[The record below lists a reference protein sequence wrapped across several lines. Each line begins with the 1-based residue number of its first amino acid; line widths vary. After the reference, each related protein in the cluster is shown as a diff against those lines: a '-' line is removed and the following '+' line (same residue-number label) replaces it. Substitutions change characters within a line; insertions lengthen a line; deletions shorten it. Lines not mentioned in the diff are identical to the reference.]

1 MNYMEIV
8 LVRHGQPE
16 WVREDLN
23 VDNPPLT
30 ELGHRQAEQVARA
43 LTEEHFDEVW
53 VSPLVRAQQT
63 AEPLLL
69 DRGMALGP
77 DVTQAWLEEIRN
89 PLWHGTPREKADAAY
104 REERS
109 RPAAARWEGLQEGEP
124 VRDFVKRI
132 HLGASEFLSQRG
144 VEPTGHDLP
153 VWNIKDP
160 DRRILMIAHAG
171 TNSVFIG
178 HILGLPPTPWE
189 WERFVIGH
197 ASISRL
203 VSYELGDGHTF
214 GLTKLSDV
222 EHLAFTERTF

>member
-1 MNYMEIV
+1 MEIV
-8 LVRHGQPE
+8 LVRHGEPE

-23 VDNPPLT
+23 IDNPPLT
-30 ELGHRQAEQVARA
+30 HLGHLQAEKVARA
-43 LTEEHFDEVW
+43 LTEEHFDEIW

-63 AEPLLL
+63 SGPLLL
-69 DRGMALGP
+69 DRGKSVGP
-77 DVTQAWLEEIRN
+77 PLTQDWLEEIRN
-89 PLWHGTPREKADAAY
+89 PLWHGTPREKAEAAY

-109 RPAAARWEGLQEGEP
+109 RPAVGRWEGLEDGEP

-132 HLGASEFLSQRG
+132 HLGASSFLGERG

-160 DRRILMIAHAG
+160 DRKILLVAHAG

-189 WERFVIGH
+189 WERFVLGH

-222 EHLAFTERTF
+222 EHLAPTERTY